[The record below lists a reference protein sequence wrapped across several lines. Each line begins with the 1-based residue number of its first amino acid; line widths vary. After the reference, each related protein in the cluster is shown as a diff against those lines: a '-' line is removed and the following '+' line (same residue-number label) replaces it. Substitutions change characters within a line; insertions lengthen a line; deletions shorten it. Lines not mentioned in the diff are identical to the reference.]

1 MAPEVCN
8 CIENRKAYSPLM
20 ADVYSLGVTLYAILI
35 GELPLKQEN
44 FDMLTTSS
52 EENLDNDQINSF
64 SFKKNYAIS
73 TEWRELLTKMMHPDP
88 SCRLT
93 MKQVLEHPIWFPL

>member
-73 TEWRELLTKMMHPDP
+73 TE
-88 SCRLT
+88 
-93 MKQVLEHPIWFPL
+93 